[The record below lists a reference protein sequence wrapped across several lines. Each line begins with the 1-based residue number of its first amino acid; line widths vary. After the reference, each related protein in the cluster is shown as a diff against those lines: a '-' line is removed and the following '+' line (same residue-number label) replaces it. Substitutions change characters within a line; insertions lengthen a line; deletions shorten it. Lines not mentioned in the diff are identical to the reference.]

1 MNGERSK
8 GLDDDN
14 SVELRDLMTELRS
27 QIKQAVDQAKKDNM
41 GVLFQLEDIEI
52 ELQTVIGT
60 KGGAK
65 GKFRVLGFEAELGAE
80 LSSAQTQKIKLKLSA
95 TGTSGGKI
103 PLKNTEPSKP
113 EAF

>member
-27 QIKQAVDQAKKDNM
+27 QIKQAVDQAEKDNM

-80 LSSAQTQKIKLKLSA
+80 LSRAQTQKIKLKLSA
-95 TGTSGGKI
+95 TGMDGKQV
-103 PLKNTEPSKP
+103 PMHSKEQEKP
-113 EAF
+113 DVF